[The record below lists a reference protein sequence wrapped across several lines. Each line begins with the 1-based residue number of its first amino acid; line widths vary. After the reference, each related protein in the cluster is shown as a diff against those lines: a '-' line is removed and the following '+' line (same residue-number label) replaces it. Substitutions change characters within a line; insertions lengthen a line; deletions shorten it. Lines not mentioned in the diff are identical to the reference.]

1 MWVGFR
7 SFAGSLASSFAVCER
22 IGRCVMQRQPSPKA
36 AATAQEAAARQAG
49 RQPDRQSS
57 SSRAEAALESQQ
69 QPP

>member
-49 RQPDRQSS
+49 SQPARQT
-57 SSRAEAALESQQ
+57 EQQ
-69 QPP
+69 Q